1 MALPNPGLDA
11 VPFTPLPAE
20 FLDKMNQNI
29 ESLANGTGF
38 NEGAIPAT
46 AFAGG
51 KYSETETPI
60 GTWIDGRTV
69 YRKVVITTMNLV
81 SGADIWINHGITG
94 LTNKFLLLSMQG
106 CIVFGGQLNNSAGKS
121 TLYHLEAI
129 HHFTPLQINS
139 TQIRFYGTFSW
150 GSSGICLVLVY
161 VK

>member
-69 YRKVVITTMNLV
+69 YRKVTITTTNLA
-81 SGADIWINHGITG
+81 SGADSRINHGITG
-94 LTNKFLLLSMQG
+94 LTNKFLLLSLQG

-139 TQIRFYGTFSW
+139 TQICFYGTFSW
-150 GSSGICLVLVY
+150 ESSEICIVLVY